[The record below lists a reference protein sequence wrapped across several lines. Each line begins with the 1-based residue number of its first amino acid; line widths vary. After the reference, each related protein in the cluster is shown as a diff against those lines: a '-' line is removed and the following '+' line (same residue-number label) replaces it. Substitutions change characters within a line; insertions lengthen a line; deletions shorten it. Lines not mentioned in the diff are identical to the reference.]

1 MTRQRRRKARG
12 EKKNKK
18 KGRWTN
24 GKKGDRHHHGPGFQP
39 TSGTGRRSSVTV
51 SVGRPKPCEGNW
63 VEETEG
69 SPRVE
74 CVCTIENR
82 NKWYLQA

>member
-1 MTRQRRRKARG
+1 MYFIDISPA
-12 EKKNKK
+12 EFVM
-18 KGRWTN
+18 RWTN

-69 SPRVE
+69 SPRVV
-74 CVCTIENR
+74 CVCV
-82 NKWYLQA
+82 Q

>member
-1 MTRQRRRKARG
+1 MGFQRFILTLNTMSA
-12 EKKNKK
+12 
-18 KGRWTN
+18 RWTN
-24 GKKGDRHHHGPGFQP
+24 GLKDDRHYHGPGFQP